1 MLKNNYKIKP
11 ISLVVALALGASS
24 AQAVDFNFGEDKDI
38 LLQINSQL
46 TVGASWR
53 LKGID
58 PAFISDVNGGGAI
71 GGSSATDDGAQNFE
85 KGETF
90 SQIVKGVHDI
100 QLSKDNFGA
109 FVRFKYWYDRELKD
123 GDRPHGN
130 SGNGYIPN
138 TPLSDDGFTNNAK
151 FSGIQLLDAYIYS
164 SFDIDETPVD
174 LRLGRQVVS
183 WGESTFIQGGI
194 NAINPL
200 DVSALRRPGATLK
213 EGLMPVGLVYG
224 NIGLSE
230 NLSVEA
236 FYQYE
241 WDKTQVDACG
251 TYFSAADFVADGCN
265 WVTVNAPDQAALAL
279 GLAAKREADIE
290 PDDGGQYG
298 LAVRYYSEA
307 LNDTE
312 FGIYYMNY
320 HSRLP
325 MINAIRSDLHGIN
338 LPHPELGDIPLSAA
352 IGPFAP
358 WGMTVEGSPIY
369 NPALVGALAL
379 AGVDSSRANLDD
391 LNPGYA
397 MEFPEDLKLYGVS
410 FATNVGGMALSGE
423 VSYRPDTPV
432 QINGN
437 HVLASA
443 LAEAPL
449 PFTSRLIAGG
459 SGANVRGWDT
469 FDVTQIQLTAIQFYE
484 QVLGASRLS
493 LIGEVGATFTDGVEE
508 MGKQG
513 YFYGRNPV
521 FGLDPTGK
529 SGGFVTDSAWGYRL
543 LATLDYSDVFAGVA
557 LKPTLT
563 WFHDVSGYGAEP
575 GAQFQEDRTTLGL
588 SLEASYSQKYTA
600 TLGFKSFS
608 GGDYNTLEDKD
619 FVSLSFGISY

>member
-1 MLKNNYKIKP
+1 MLTNNCKIKP
-11 ISLVVALALGASS
+11 LALVVALALGASS
-24 AQAVDFNFGEDKDI
+24 AQAADFNFGEDNDI

-46 TVGASWR
+46 DIGASWR
-53 LKGID
+53 LGDVD
-58 PAFISDVNGGGAI
+58 PRFVYDLNGGTGFS
-71 GGSSATDDGAQNFE
+71 GTTDDGNQNYA
-85 KGETF
+85 KHDSF
-90 SQIVKGVHDI
+90 SQIIKGVHDI

-109 FVRFKYWYDRELKD
+109 FVRFKYWYDHALEN
-123 GDRPHGN
+123 GDVLHGN
-130 SGNGYIPN
+130 SNNGYVPN

-151 FSGIQLLDAYIYS
+151 FSGVQLLDAYIYG
-164 SFDIDETPVD
+164 SFDIGDSPVD
-174 LRLGRQVVS
+174 VRLGRQVVS

-194 NAINPL
+194 NAINPF

-213 EGLMPVGLVYG
+213 EGLMPVGLAYA

-230 NLSVEA
+230 SLSVEA

-241 WDKTQVDACG
+241 WDKTQVDGCG
-251 TYFSAADFVADGCN
+251 TAFSTADFVADGCN
-265 WVTVNAPDQAALAL
+265 WVTVMADDRTAL
-279 GLAAKREADIE
+279 GAGIAAKREADIE
-290 PDDGGQYG
+290 PDDSGQYG
-298 LAVRYYSEA
+298 LAVRYFSEA

-312 FGIYYMNY
+312 FGFYYMNY

-338 LPHPELGDIPLSAA
+338 LPHPIAGDMPLSAA
-352 IGPFAP
+352 IGVFAP
-358 WGMTVEGSPIY
+358 WGMTVPGSPMF

-379 AGVDSSRANLDD
+379 SGVEMSRENLDD

-397 MEFPEDLKLYGVS
+397 LEFPEDLKLYGLS
-410 FATNVGGMALSGE
+410 FATNVGGIALSGE

-449 PFTSRLIAGG
+449 PFTSRLVDAG
-459 SGANVRGWDT
+459 SGATVRGWDT
-469 FDVTQIQLTAIQFYE
+469 FDLTQVQLTGIQFFE

-493 LIGEVGATFTDGVEE
+493 LIGEVGATFTDGVED

-521 FGLDPTGK
+521 FGLDPTGE

-543 LATLDYSDVFAGVA
+543 LATLDYADVYAGIA
-557 LKPTLT
+557 LKPTFT

-575 GAQFQEDRTTLGL
+575 GAQFQEGRKTLGL
-588 SLEASYSQKYTA
+588 SLEASYLQKYTA

-608 GGDYNTLEDKD
+608 GGDYNTLKDKD
-619 FVSLSFGISY
+619 FISLSFGISY

>member
-1 MLKNNYKIKP
+1 MLNNYCKIKP
-11 ISLVVALALGASS
+11 LSLVVAMALGTSTAH
-24 AQAVDFNFGEDKDI
+24 AVDFNFGEDKDI

-53 LKGID
+53 LKEQD
-58 PAFISDVNGGGAI
+58 PAFISAVNGGTAP
-71 GGSSATDDGAQNFE
+71 GSSATDDGALNFE

-123 GDRPHGN
+123 GNRPHGN
-130 SGNGYIPN
+130 SNNGYMPN

-151 FSGIQLLDAYIYS
+151 FSGIQLLDAYVYS
-164 SFDIDETPVD
+164 SFDIGETPVD
-174 LRLGRQVVS
+174 IRVGRQVVS

-298 LAVRYYSEA
+298 LAVRYFSEA

-312 FGIYYMNY
+312 FGVYYMNY

-325 MINAIRSDLHGIN
+325 MINAVRSDLHSYSLGGAP
-338 LPHPELGDIPLSAA
+338 LPDA

-358 WGMTVEGSPIY
+358 WGSTVEGSPIY
-369 NPALVGALAL
+369 NPGLVGALGA
-379 AGVDSSRANLDD
+379 AGVDMSRASLDD

-423 VSYRPDTPV
+423 VSYKPDTPV

-459 SGANVRGWDT
+459 SGATVRGWDT
-469 FDVTQIQLTAIQFYE
+469 FDVTQVQLTAIQFYE

-493 LIGEVGATFTDGVEE
+493 LIGEVGATFTDGVED

-521 FGLDPTGK
+521 FGLDPTGQ
-529 SGGFVTDSAWGYRL
+529 SGGFVTDSAWGYRF
-543 LATLDYSDVFAGVA
+543 LATLDYADVFAGVA

>member
-1 MLKNNYKIKP
+1 MLNNYCKIKP
-11 ISLVVALALGASS
+11 LSLVVAMALGAST
-24 AQAVDFNFGEDKDI
+24 AQAVDFNFGEDNDI

-46 TVGASWR
+46 SVGASWR
-53 LKGID
+53 LKEQD
-58 PAFISDVNGGGAI
+58 PAFISAVNGGTAP
-71 GGSSATDDGAQNFE
+71 GSSATDDGAQNFE

-109 FVRFKYWYDRELKD
+109 FVRFKYWYDSELKD
-123 GDRPHGN
+123 GNRPHGN
-130 SGNGYIPN
+130 SNNGYMPN

-151 FSGIQLLDAYIYS
+151 FSGIQLLDAYVYS
-164 SFDIDETPVD
+164 SFDIGETPVD
-174 LRLGRQVVS
+174 FRIGRQVVS

-298 LAVRYYSEA
+298 LAVRYFSEA

-312 FGIYYMNY
+312 FGVYYMNY

-325 MINAIRSDLHGIN
+325 MINAVRSDLHKYS
-338 LPHPELGDIPLSAA
+338 LPGDIPLTAA

-358 WGMTVEGSPIY
+358 WGSATPGSPIF
-369 NPALVGALAL
+369 NPALAGALAL
-379 AGVDSSRANLDD
+379 AGVDSSRESLDD

-423 VSYRPDTPV
+423 VSYKPDTPV

-459 SGANVRGWDT
+459 SGATVRGWDT
-469 FDVTQIQLTAIQFYE
+469 FDVTQVQLTAIQFYE

-493 LIGEVGATFTDGVEE
+493 LIGEVGATFTDGVED

-521 FGLDPTGK
+521 FGLDPTGQ
-529 SGGFVTDSAWGYRL
+529 SGGFVTDSAWGYRF
-543 LATLDYSDVFAGVA
+543 LATLDYADVFAGVA